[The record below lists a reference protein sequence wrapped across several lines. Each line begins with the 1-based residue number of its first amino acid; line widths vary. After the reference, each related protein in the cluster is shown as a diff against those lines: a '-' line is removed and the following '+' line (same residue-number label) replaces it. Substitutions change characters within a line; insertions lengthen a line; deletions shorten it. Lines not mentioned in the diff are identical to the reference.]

1 MTPRAIDT
9 KAPGLGKKL
18 LKSTAS
24 FSLLTM
30 LSRVLGYTRDAI
42 IFIVFGAGGAT
53 DAFLV
58 AFRLP
63 NLMRR
68 LFGEGAL
75 SQAFVPVFQEY
86 KKHRSP
92 KELHRFA
99 DCAAGTLGMILLVI
113 TAVGILISPVLIAI
127 FAPGFIDEGDRFDL
141 SAQMLRITFPY
152 VLFISLTALA
162 TGILNSYGH
171 FGAPAFTPVLMN
183 LSLITATLWVAPK
196 MNEPITALAWGVLVA
211 GIVQLSFVVL
221 WLRRID
227 WAFGFRLDFRHRG
240 VRRVGRLMLPAIFSS
255 AIVQVN
261 LLFDTLIASFLV
273 AGSISWLYI
282 SDRFVELPMGVFG
295 IAISTVLL
303 ARLSAHRVAA
313 DLRCFQQTMDW
324 GVRAAMM
331 LAFPCVVGLVVLA
344 QPILISL
351 IQYRQ
356 FTYDDTL
363 MVSISLIAYALGLP
377 MFMLIKIFSCAF
389 FAHQNTKLPMRIAV
403 VAMLSNI
410 VLNIVLVLLWQYIGL
425 LAPHAALALATSL
438 SALLNSFLLYR
449 ALVRH
454 RIFRINTE
462 TRVLIKKILVASLLM
477 GLLLIY
483 LIHWLP
489 DWNVWDASYRVATLA
504 GTIILG
510 AGFYFVVLL
519 LLKVKLRET
528 LHWNTK

>member
-1 MTPRAIDT
+1 MVD
-9 KAPGLGKKL
+9 KKQLGLGKKL
-18 LKSTAS
+18 VKSTAS

-30 LSRVLGYTRDAI
+30 LSRVLGYARDAI

-86 KKHRSP
+86 KKHRSRD
-92 KELHRFA
+92 ELHQFA
-99 DCAAGTLGMILLVI
+99 DCAGGTLAIILLVI
-113 TAVGILISPVLIAI
+113 TAIGILIAPVLIAI
-127 FAPGFIDEGDRFDL
+127 FAPGFIDESDRFDL

-152 VLFISLTALA
+152 LLFISLTALA

-183 LSLITATLWVAPK
+183 LSLITATVWVAPK
-196 MNEPITALAWGVLVA
+196 MDEPITALAWGVLIA
-211 GIVQLSFVVL
+211 GIVQLSFILL
-221 WLRRID
+221 WLRRIN
-227 WAFGFRLDFRHRG
+227 WSFRLRLDFYHKG
-240 VRRVGRLMLPAIFSS
+240 VRRVGRLMLPAVFSS
-255 AIVQVN
+255 AIVQIN

-303 ARLSAHRVAA
+303 ARLSEHRTAA
-313 DLRCFQQTMDW
+313 DLDRFQQTMDW
-324 GVRAAMM
+324 GVRLAMA
-331 LAFPCVVGLVVLA
+331 LALPCVVGLIVLA

-363 MVSISLIAYALGLP
+363 MVSISMMAYAIGLP

-389 FAHQNTKLPMRIAV
+389 YAHQNTKLPMRIAV
-403 VAMLSNI
+403 IAMLSNI
-410 VLNIVLVLLWQYIGL
+410 ALNVILVLLWQQIGL

-449 ALVRH
+449 ALIRH
-454 RIFRINTE
+454 GIFHLNIE
-462 TRVLIKKILVASLLM
+462 TNIFIKKILVASVTM
-477 GLLLIY
+477 GLLLIF
-483 LIHWLP
+483 IMRWLP
-489 DWNVWDASYRVATLA
+489 DWNTQGAPYRVGMLS
-504 GTIILG
+504 GLVISG
-510 AGFYFVVLL
+510 AVFYLVGLL
-519 LLKVKLRET
+519 LLKVKLRKT
-528 LHWNTK
+528 LHWDTG

>member
-1 MTPRAIDT
+1 
-9 KAPGLGKKL
+9 
-18 LKSTAS
+18 
-24 FSLLTM
+24 M
-30 LSRVLGYTRDAI
+30 LSRVLGYARDAI
-42 IFIVFGAGGAT
+42 IFIIFGAGGAT

-86 KKHRSP
+86 KKHSSDA
-92 KELHRFA
+92 ELHRFA
-99 DCAAGTLGMILLVI
+99 DCAAGTLGVILLVI
-113 TAVGILISPVLIAI
+113 TAIGIVAAPLLITI
-127 FAPGFIDEGDRFDL
+127 FAPGFIDESDRFDL

-152 VLFISLTALA
+152 LLFISLTALA
-162 TGILNSYGH
+162 VGILNSYGH

-183 LSLITATLWVAPK
+183 LSLIIATLWAAPK
-196 MNEPITALAWGVLVA
+196 MDEPITALAWGVLIA
-211 GIVQLSFVVL
+211 GIAQLSFIVL
-221 WLRRID
+221 WLRRIG
-227 WAFGFRLDFRHRG
+227 WSFRLRLDFYHRG
-240 VRRVGRLMLPAIFSS
+240 VRRVGKLMLPAVFSS

-303 ARLSAHRVAA
+303 ARLSEHRTAT
-313 DLRCFQQTMDW
+313 DIDSFKRTMDW
-324 GVRAAMM
+324 GIRAALM
-331 LAFPCVVGLVVLA
+331 LALPCVVGLVVLA
-344 QPILISL
+344 KPILVSL

-356 FTYDDTL
+356 FTADDTL
-363 MVSISLIAYALGLP
+363 MVSISLMAYAIGLP

-410 VLNIVLVLLWQYIGL
+410 ALNIVFVLLWQYIGWV
-425 LAPHAALALATSL
+425 APHAALALATSV

-449 ALVRH
+449 ALRH
-454 RIFRINTE
+454 HGIFRIETE
-462 TRVLIKKILVASLLM
+462 TKTFAKKILIASLMM
-477 GLLLIY
+477 GLLLV
-483 LIHWLP
+483 LVMRMLP
-489 DWNVWDASYRVATLA
+489 DWNTWSAPYRVSTLA
-504 GTIILG
+504 GLVVSG
-510 AGFYFVVLL
+510 AIVYFISLL
-519 LLKVKLRET
+519 LLRIKLREN
-528 LHWNTK
+528 LHWDTK

>member
-1 MTPRAIDT
+1 MTEPAIHT
-9 KAPGLGKKL
+9 KSLGLGKKL

-30 LSRVLGYTRDAI
+30 LSRALGYARDAI
-42 IFIVFGAGGAT
+42 IFIAFGAGGAT

-86 KKHRSP
+86 KKHRSAA
-92 KELHRFA
+92 ELHRFA
-99 DCAAGTLGMILLVI
+99 DCAAGTLGIILLVI
-113 TAVGILISPVLIAI
+113 TAVGILAAPVLIAI

-152 VLFISLTALA
+152 LLFISLTALA
-162 TGILNSYGH
+162 AGILNSYGH

-196 MNEPITALAWGVLVA
+196 MDEPITALAWGVLIA
-211 GIVQLSFVVL
+211 GIVQLLFVVL
-221 WLRRID
+221 WLRRIG
-227 WAFGFRLDFRHRG
+227 WTVRFRLDFYHKG
-240 VRRVGRLMLPAIFSS
+240 IRRVGRLMLPAVFSS

-261 LLFDTLIASFLV
+261 LLFDTLIASFLI

-303 ARLSAHRVAA
+303 ARLSAHRAA
-313 DLRCFQQTMDW
+313 TDLRRFQQTMDW
-324 GVRAAMM
+324 GLRLAMT
-331 LAFPCVVGLVVLA
+331 LAFPCVVGLIVLA

-356 FTYDDTL
+356 FTSDDTL

-389 FAHQNTKLPMRIAV
+389 YAHQNTKLPMRIAV

-410 VLNIVLVLLWQYIGL
+410 ALNIVLVLLWQHIGW

-438 SALLNSFLLYR
+438 SALLNSLLLYR

-454 RIFRINTE
+454 RIFRINIE
-462 TRVLIKKILVASLLM
+462 TSKLIKKTLVASLAM
-477 GLLLIY
+477 GLLLIS
-483 LIHWLP
+483 IMRWLP
-489 DWNVWDASYRVATLA
+489 DWNTWNAPYRVGMLA
-504 GTIILG
+504 VMVALG
-510 AGFYFVVLL
+510 AGFYFIGLL
-519 LLKVKLRET
+519 LLKVRLRET
-528 LHWNTK
+528 LHWSTK

>member
-1 MTPRAIDT
+1 MTTPAIHT
-9 KAPGLGKKL
+9 KPLGLGKKL

-30 LSRVLGYTRDAI
+30 LSRVLGYARDAI
-42 IFIVFGAGGAT
+42 IFIVFGAGGTT

-86 KKHRSP
+86 RKHRNVF
-92 KELHRFA
+92 ELHRFA
-99 DCAAGTLGMILLVI
+99 DCAAGTLGIILLIV
-113 TAVGILISPVLIAI
+113 TAIGILAAPVLIAV
-127 FAPGFIDEGDRFDL
+127 FAPGFIGEGDRFDL

-152 VLFISLTALA
+152 LLFISLAALA

-196 MNEPITALAWGVLVA
+196 MDEPITALAWGVLIA
-211 GIVQLSFVVL
+211 GIAQLSFVIL
-221 WLRRID
+221 WLRRVG
-227 WAFGFRLDFRHRG
+227 WTFGLRLDFHHNG
-240 VRRVGRLMLPAIFSS
+240 VRRVGRLMLPAVFSS

-303 ARLSAHRVAA
+303 ARLSAHRAA
-313 DLRCFQQTMDW
+313 TDLRRFQQTMDW
-324 GVRAAMM
+324 GVRTAMM

-363 MVSISLIAYALGLP
+363 MASISLIAYALGLP

-389 FAHQNTKLPMRIAV
+389 YAHQNTKLPMRIAV

-410 VLNIVLVLLWQYIGL
+410 ALNIVLVLLWQYIGW

-438 SALLNSFLLYR
+438 SALLNSLLLYR

-454 RIFRINTE
+454 RIFHVNIE
-462 TRVLIKKILVASLLM
+462 TSRLIKKTIVASLVM
-477 GLLLIY
+477 GVLLI
-483 LIHWLP
+483 LVMRWLP
-489 DWNVWDASYRVATLA
+489 DWNTWNAPYRVGMLTALVV
-504 GTIILG
+504 LG
-510 AGFYFVVLL
+510 AGFYFIGLL
-519 LLKVKLRET
+519 LLKVKLRKT
-528 LHWNTK
+528 LHWSTR

>member
-1 MTPRAIDT
+1 
-9 KAPGLGKKL
+9 
-18 LKSTAS
+18 
-24 FSLLTM
+24 M
-30 LSRVLGYTRDAI
+30 LSRVLGYARDAI
-42 IFIVFGAGGAT
+42 IFIIFGAGGTT

-86 KKHRSP
+86 RKHRSTA
-92 KELHRFA
+92 ELHRFA
-99 DCAAGTLGMILLVI
+99 DCAAGTLGVILLII
-113 TAVGILISPVLIAI
+113 TAIGILAAPLLIAV
-127 FAPGFIDEGDRFDL
+127 FAPGFIDEKDRFDL

-152 VLFISLTALA
+152 LLFISLTALA

-196 MNEPITALAWGVLVA
+196 MDEPITALAWGVLIA
-211 GIVQLSFVVL
+211 GVVQFSFIVL
-221 WLRRID
+221 WLRRVG
-227 WAFGFRLDFRHRG
+227 WSFRLRLDFYHQG
-240 VRRVGRLMLPAIFSS
+240 VRRVGRLMLPAVFSS

-303 ARLSAHRVAA
+303 ARLSEHRASA
-313 DLRCFQQTMDW
+313 DLNSFKRTMDW
-324 GVRAAMM
+324 GVRTAMM
-331 LAFPCVVGLVVLA
+331 IAFPCVVGLIVLA

-356 FTYDDTL
+356 FTPDDTL

-389 FAHQNTKLPMRIAV
+389 FC
-403 VAMLSNI
+403 
-410 VLNIVLVLLWQYIGL
+410 
-425 LAPHAALALATSL
+425 
-438 SALLNSFLLYR
+438 
-449 ALVRH
+449 
-454 RIFRINTE
+454 
-462 TRVLIKKILVASLLM
+462 ASK
-477 GLLLIY
+477 
-483 LIHWLP
+483 H
-489 DWNVWDASYRVATLA
+489 
-504 GTIILG
+504 
-510 AGFYFVVLL
+510 
-519 LLKVKLRET
+519 
-528 LHWNTK
+528 